1 MDQAICLHCEA
12 PVSIPGEHTVVI
24 DGKQQPICCE
34 ACEIAAQTIID
45 KGLLDFYR
53 FRDDSSATVTNGSMN
68 LKENST
74 ANADSELARWTGYDR
89 PALQKEFVVVNADG
103 TRTAHLLMHGVRCAA
118 CSWLIERGI
127 ATIDGVESIAVN
139 PVTTRTDIQWEPK
152 RIRLSQILGQIACLG
167 FTPYPHTEDE
177 IERVAADERRKSLKR
192 LIVAG
197 LGMMQVA
204 TYAVAL
210 YAGAFQGMDPAIEK
224 FLRLISLLVATPIVL
239 YSGAPFFRGAWHD
252 LQIRNPGM
260 DVPVAL
266 AIGAAY
272 AASVW
277 NTLIGH
283 GEVYFDS
290 ATMFVFLLSIARHL
304 EMVGRHRVL
313 GLSDAL
319 ARHLPRVATRLVD
332 GEPREVGVMELVCS
346 DLVLVNPGQTFPADG
361 HLEGNDVQVDEALL
375 TGESQPILKS
385 AGDRVVAGAVNQ
397 RIAATF
403 RVDRVG
409 AATSLAQ
416 INHLMMAAQKEKPP
430 IVQIANRVASRF
442 VTGVLLAAIVVG
454 TIWWIIDADRAFEIV
469 LALLVVTCPCALALA
484 TPAALTVAT
493 SVLARRGFLIRRP
506 GALEELNRVTDIVFD
521 KTGTL
526 TDRNVMLRRT
536 ETFGAIDEEHA
547 LQIAAA
553 MESRSEHPIAA
564 AFSAIRVSLDVD
576 QITAVPGE
584 GLEGFVGGRLYRIG
598 TLGFVAGLSAQSAP
612 QLDESA
618 QTARTVC
625 LGDEE
630 AIMARFELAEA
641 ARSGAAQTVAA
652 LFRSGITP
660 MIASGDRESSVR
672 AFAEQLGIEICH
684 AELKPADK
692 LLLVRKLQ
700 DAGQTIAMVGDG
712 INDSP
717 VLAGANISI
726 AMGSG
731 TSLAQHSADCV
742 MMSENLTT
750 LIDAFAI
757 ARQTISVVRQ
767 NLIWAVCYNII
778 ALPLAATG
786 MLAPWMAALG
796 MSASSL
802 LVTANA
808 LRLNHARRVDVVM
821 SESTGLSHPRSSA
834 EPA

>member
-1 MDQAICLHCEA
+1 MDQVACLHCETTVST
-12 PVSIPGEHTVVI
+12 PVGHTVLI
-24 DGKQQPICCE
+24 DGSPQPVCCE

-53 FRDDSSATVTNGSMN
+53 FRDSSSAMEANSS
-68 LKENST
+68 LHHRENDAT
-74 ANADSELARWTGYDR
+74 NADPQLARWTGYDR

-103 TRTAHLLMHGVRCAA
+103 SQTAHLLMLGVRCAA

-127 ATIDGVESIAVN
+127 ASIDGVESIAVN
-139 PVTTRTDIQWEPK
+139 PVTTRTDIQWNPA
-152 RIRLSQILGQIACLG
+152 RIRLSQILGQIARLG

-177 IERVAADERRKSLKR
+177 VERIAADERRKSLKR

-210 YAGAFQGMDPAIEK
+210 YAGAFQGMDPSIEQ

-239 YSGAPFFRGAWHD
+239 YSGAPFFRGAWRD
-252 LQIRNPGM
+252 LQARNPGM

-319 ARHLPRVATRLVD
+319 ARHLPRVATRLDD
-332 GEPREVGVMELVCS
+332 GEPREVGVMELVCG

-361 HLEGNDVQVDEALL
+361 RLEGNDVHVDEALL

-397 RIAATF
+397 HTAATF

-430 IVQIANRVASRF
+430 IVQIANRVASKF
-442 VTGVLLAAIVVG
+442 VTGVWLAAVVVG
-454 TIWWIIDADRAFEIV
+454 AIWWTIDADRAFEIV

-506 GALEELNRVTDIVFD
+506 GALEELNRVTDVVFD

-526 TDRNVMLRRT
+526 TDRNIMLRRT
-536 ETFGAIDEEHA
+536 ETFGAFDEDHA

-553 MESRSEHPIAA
+553 MESRSEHPVAA
-564 AFSAIRVSLDVD
+564 AFSAIVTSLDVD

-598 TLGFVAGLSAQSAP
+598 TLGFVSGLSVQSTL
-612 QLDESA
+612 QLVESA
-618 QTARTVC
+618 EAARTVY
-625 LGDEE
+625 LGDEK
-630 AIMARFELAEA
+630 AVMARFELAEA
-641 ARSGAAQTVAA
+641 ARSGAAQTVAE
-652 LFRSGITP
+652 LLRSGITP

-672 AFAEQLGIEICH
+672 AFAAQLGIEICH

-692 LLLVRKLQ
+692 LLLVRNLQ

-717 VLAGANISI
+717 VLAGANVSI
-726 AMGSG
+726 ALGSG

-750 LIDAFAI
+750 LMDAFGV
-757 ARQTISVVRQ
+757 ARQTMRVVRQ
-767 NLIWAVCYNII
+767 NLVWAVCYNIV

-808 LRLNHARRVDVVM
+808 LRLNHARRTDAVM
-821 SESTGLSHPRSSA
+821 SDAPAPSHTRSSA